1 MPTPKKSDIGCKR
14 CKSVDESKRIKQ
26 NKIIFLHAF
35 HYNPEEEYENLVDI
49 GSAIVKCS
57 HCLAM
62 PWNKEAQGFCCLSGK
77 VVLPALLQELLNNLL
92 HNCDKRNAS
101 FLKNIKC
108 YHNALSI
115 YCKELKGR

>member
-35 HYNPEEEYENLVDI
+35 HHNPEKEYENLVDI

-77 VVLPALLQELLNNLL
+77 VVLPALPELLNNLR
-92 HNCDKRNAS
+92 HNYDKCNAS

-108 YHNALSI
+108 YNNAMI
-115 YCKELKGR
+115 YCNELKSR